1 MIKNIRHSG
10 IVVRDI
16 IESYN
21 FYVDLGFLIESDEIE
36 KGKFLDT
43 ILGIDDCKIR
53 VIKMSCDNQMIE
65 LLDYENPKSKDFEKE
80 EQRTAYTLLHRLVFN
95 LKRIMQK
102 IPFVRSQLGTYAT
115 ALFLLKEKYNIENLP
130 EGEIN
135 KFLMENKMVSF
146 DNNISEEVV
155 GFGNML
161 PMGEYKLKDLVT
173 ADDEEI
179 DAQKGDIV
187 TALEDTPPSDR
198 VLGVDIFPVIH
209 QKSNKKIY
217 ISLEDIDD

>member
-1 MIKNIRHSG
+1 MSRA
-10 IVVRDI
+10 
-16 IESYN
+16 
-21 FYVDLGFLIESDEIE
+21 VDLFVTYRFLKLLVTPWKKQDAYKLGIIDD
-36 KGKFLDT
+36 KGKNL
-43 ILGIDDCKIR
+43 I
-53 VIKMSCDNQMIE
+53 
-65 LLDYENPKSKDFEKE
+65 KSKDFEKE

-102 IPFVRSQLGTYAT
+102 IPFVRSQSGTYAT